1 MYSNRGVCDAMLDAS
16 CPCDIMPRG
25 LLLVLVVNAG
35 QDIEALNYA
44 AGLSFDCFYW
54 NGKH

>member
-1 MYSNRGVCDAMLDAS
+1 MHDAS

-25 LLLVLVVNAG
+25 LLLVLAVNAG
-35 QDIEALNYA
+35 QDIEALNYEA
-44 AGLSFDCFYW
+44 RLLFDCFYW